1 MTIRDPSPLAAY
13 LLEAMAQE
21 NMTALELE
29 ERSGLSRA
37 TIGRILR
44 DEVDE
49 VKASQLNKL
58 AVAIKRPFW
67 RLLYL
72 ALGLD
77 DLPPYAPGEE
87 AQAIAAVVEADEGLR
102 AIVQDLSQFGPADRR
117 AVLAYIALLRQQS
130 VPPAAPEAG

>member
-13 LLEAMAQE
+13 LLEAMAQK

-29 ERSGLSRA
+29 ERSGIHRA

-49 VKASQLNKL
+49 VKPSQLNRL
-58 AVAIKRPFW
+58 AVALHLPFW
-67 RLLYL
+67 KLLYI

-87 AQAIAAVVEADEGLR
+87 VQAIAAVVEADEGLR
-102 AIVQDLSQFGPADRR
+102 EIVQNLSQFGPADRR

-130 VPPAAPEAG
+130 SSPDAPEAG